1 MILVV
6 RGRSGGI
13 LDVWKVKLARFG
25 GGLDV
30 DSEGSRNRQGCFRN

>member
-25 GGLDV
+25 GGLMWIV
-30 DSEGSRNRQGCFRN
+30 TAQEQARMP

>member
-6 RGRSGGI
+6 RGRSRGI

-25 GGLDV
+25 GGLMWIA
-30 DSEGSRNRQGCFRN
+30 RAHKQARMP